1 MMPRRRVNR
10 LAAGKRQDG
19 VALLEALL
27 AAVLL
32 AIGLL
37 GAIGLQ
43 ARSYAALSDAGM
55 RAEATIAANKLLGV
69 MNTDLGHLGDYQLG
83 AGGTPSSRLA
93 QWHAETV
100 RVIPGASVVVAV
112 TPAAGGAPAAV
123 DITINWRRKADTPL
137 NTHRITTYF
146 AGST

>member
-1 MMPRRRVNR
+1 MNQLPRSIQARRRQ
-10 LAAGKRQDG
+10 GG

-37 GAIGLQ
+37 GTIGLQ

-55 RAEATIAANKLLGV
+55 RAEATIAANKLLGI
-69 MNTDLGHLGDYQLG
+69 MNTDLDHLTAYGKAAG
-83 AGGTPSSRLA
+83 AQPSVRLA

-100 RVIPGASVVVAV
+100 RLIPGASVLVAV

-123 DITINWRRKADTPL
+123 DITISWRRKADTPL
-137 NTHRITTYF
+137 NTHRISAYF